1 MASIQSLGVG
11 SGLLTTELVENI
23 ISAEREATDLRLD
36 VKRAEYEARVSA
48 FGAVRSSLDTLK
60 SAVSTLS
67 DSSTL
72 LSKTVSSANEAI
84 VTATADPSAASAVHT
99 VEVLAL
105 ARAHSLVT
113 GSYDAPDSVVGEG
126 TLDFRF
132 GTTSFAGANYDSFE
146 ENEDRQ
152 AASIVID
159 SSNNTL
165 TGIRDAINEAGIG
178 VVASVV
184 NDGDGYRLTLS
195 SEATGAANSMEI
207 TVTESGDPGLSALAF
222 NLGAAVSGTNLTQ
235 TVVAE
240 DATVT
245 IDGITV
251 RRETNTV
258 SEVIEGVTFTLQSLN
273 SGSPTTI
280 SVADDNAGLEEKMQ
294 AFVDAFND
302 VKALADELTAF
313 DEDDASGSILTGDS
327 LVRGVRNQLR
337 RFLSGTLSGLG
348 SGSIRSLV
356 ELGLTTNQNNGYFL
370 EFDSTQF
377 SQTLNS
383 APEDVKA
390 LLADRS
396 SATDERIVFTSF
408 QSATAAGTY
417 DVDISQVATQG
428 FVHALTLAALDNPIT
443 IDDDNDDL
451 TIKIDG
457 VSSGPLSIEQG
468 AYATAEELAAQI
480 ELQIN
485 SDSALQASN
494 RSVSVAYN
502 PTEQRFEFTSARFG
516 SGSSV
521 AISAVGV
528 ASAATLGL
536 DVDDGVS
543 TKGLDVAGTVNGVT
557 ATGSGQFLTVP
568 VGPQPASAGLYRGG
582 ETAGFPQT
590 LDANSN
596 SFVIAI
602 DGVSSG
608 TITLTESAY
617 ASGSDLATELAT
629 QINADSALSASGREV
644 SVGYDGVNNR
654 FTITS
659 TELGSDSTVSISSI
673 GSGVEAALGLTVGLG
688 TPGENAGRVDDD
700 ASGVQIQ
707 VTGGE
712 AGSRGS
718 VTLVRG
724 LMNQLER
731 YLDNALSFGG
741 SIDAKLGTLDSFLG
755 EIDQEEERFNKRIN
769 SLEAR
774 LRTQFAAADALIS
787 TLNSTSSFL
796 DSQLSSLPS
805 FGSND

>member
-23 ISAEREATDLRLD
+23 VSAEREATDLRLG
-36 VKRAEYEARVSA
+36 VKRAEYEAQVSA
-48 FGAVRSSLDTLK
+48 FGAVRSSLDTLR

-67 DSSTL
+67 DSTTL

-84 VTATADPSAASAVHT
+84 VTASASPEASSGVHT

-132 GTTSFAGANYDSFE
+132 GTTTFSGANYDSFE
-146 ENEDRQ
+146 ENEERQ
-152 AASIVID
+152 GASIVID

-165 TGIRDAINEAGIG
+165 TGIRDAINEASIG

-195 SEATGAANSMEI
+195 SESTGAANSMEI
-207 TVTESGDPGLSALAF
+207 TVTESGDAGLSALAF
-222 NLGAAVSGTNLTQ
+222 NIGAAVSGTNLTQ

-251 RRETNTV
+251 RRENNTV

-273 SGSPTTI
+273 SGNPTTVSI
-280 SVADDNAGLEEKMQ
+280 ADDNAGLEEKMNV
-294 AFVDAFND
+294 FVDAFND

-313 DEDDASGSILTGDS
+313 DEDESSGSILTGDS

-370 EFDSTQF
+370 EFDSVAF
-377 SQTLNS
+377 SQTLSSS
-383 APEDVKA
+383 ADDVKA

-396 SATDERIVFTSF
+396 SATDERVVFTSF
-408 QSATAAGTY
+408 QSASAAGTY
-417 DVDISQVATQG
+417 DVEISQVATQG
-428 FVHALTLAALDNPIT
+428 YVNALTLAALDNPIT
-443 IDDDNDDL
+443 IDDDNDEL
-451 TIKIDG
+451 TVKVDG
-457 VSSGPLSIEQG
+457 VSSAPLSIVQG
-468 AYATAEELAAQI
+468 AYASAEDLAGQI

-485 SDSALQASN
+485 ADSAIQASN
-494 RSVSVAYN
+494 RTVSVAYN
-502 PTEQRFEFTSARFG
+502 TTDQRFEFTSSRFG
-516 SGSSV
+516 AGSSV
-521 AISAVGV
+521 AISAVDT

-536 DVDDGVS
+536 DVDDGAS
-543 TKGLDVAGTVNGVT
+543 TQGLDVAGSINGV
-557 ATGSGQFLTVP
+557 AGIGSGQFLTVP
-568 VGPQPASAGLYRGG
+568 VGPQPASSGFYRGAS
-582 ETAGFPQT
+582 TAGFPQT

-596 SFVIAI
+596 NFVISV

-608 TITLTESAY
+608 TITLAETSY
-617 ASGSDLATELAT
+617 ASGADLASEMQS
-629 QINADSALSASGREV
+629 QINADATLSASGREV
-644 SVGYDGVNNR
+644 SVAYDGVNDR
-654 FTITS
+654 FNITS
-659 TELGSDSTVSISSI
+659 SELGSDSTVSISSI

-707 VTGGE
+707 ITGGE

-724 LMNQLER
+724 LMNQLDR
-731 YLDNALSFGG
+731 YLDSALSFGG
-741 SIDAKLGTLDSFLG
+741 AIDAKLGTLDSLLG
-755 EIDQEEERFNKRIN
+755 EIDQEEERFNTRIN

-805 FGSND
+805 FGNSD

>member
-1 MASIQSLGVG
+1 MATIQSLGVG

-23 ISAEREATDLRLD
+23 VSAEREATDLRLG
-36 VKRAEYEARVSA
+36 VKRAEYEAQVSA
-48 FGAVRSSLDTLK
+48 FGAVRSSLDTLR

-67 DSSTL
+67 DSSSL

-84 VTATADPSAASAVHT
+84 VTATADPGATSAVHT

-132 GTTSFAGANYDSFE
+132 GTTSFDGANYDSFE
-146 ENEDRQ
+146 ENEERQ

-184 NDGDGYRLTLS
+184 NDGDGYRLTLGS
-195 SEATGAANSMEI
+195 QATGAANSMEI
-207 TVTESGDPGLSALAF
+207 TVTESGDAGLAALAF
-222 NLGAAVSGTNLTQ
+222 NVGAAVSGSNLTQ

-258 SEVIEGVTFTLQSLN
+258 SEVIEGVTFTLKSLN

-280 SVADDNAGLEEKMQ
+280 AVADDNAGLEEKMQ
-294 AFVDAFND
+294 VFVDAFND

-313 DEDDASGSILTGDS
+313 DEDDASGSLLTGDS
-327 LVRGVRNQLR
+327 LVRGIRNQLR

-356 ELGLTTNQNNGYFL
+356 ELGLTTNQNNGFFL
-370 EFDSTQF
+370 QFDAAQF
-377 SQTLNS
+377 TETLNS
-383 APEDVKA
+383 SAEDVKA

-396 SATDERIVFTSF
+396 SATDDRIAFTSF
-408 QSATAAGTY
+408 QSASAAGTY
-417 DVDISQVATQG
+417 DVDVSQVATQG
-428 FVHALTLAALDNPIT
+428 FVNALTLAALDNPIT
-443 IDDDNDDL
+443 IDDDNDAL
-451 TIKIDG
+451 TLKVDG

-468 AYATAEELAAQI
+468 VYASAEELATQI

-485 SDSALQASN
+485 ADSAIQASN
-494 RSVSVAYN
+494 RNISVSYN
-502 PTEQRFEFTSARFG
+502 STEQRFEFTSARFG
-516 SGSSV
+516 SGSSI
-521 AISAVGV
+521 AISAVDT
-528 ASAATLGL
+528 ASAATLGI
-536 DVDDGVS
+536 DVDDGES
-543 TKGLDVAGTVNGVT
+543 TKGLDVAGTINGVSG
-557 ATGSGQFLTVP
+557 TGSGQFLTVP
-568 VGPQPASAGLYRGG
+568 VGPQPASSGFYRGG
-582 ETAGFPQT
+582 ATAGFPQT

-596 SFVIAI
+596 NFVVSV

-608 TITLTESAY
+608 TITLAESAY
-617 ASGSDLATELAT
+617 ASGAELATELAT
-629 QINADSALSASGREV
+629 QINADATLSASGREV
-644 SVGYDGVNNR
+644 SVAYDGVNDR
-654 FTITS
+654 FNITS
-659 TELGSDSTVSISSI
+659 TDLGSDSTVSISSI

-707 VTGGE
+707 VSGGE

-724 LMNQLER
+724 LMNQLDR

-741 SIDAKLGTLDSFLG
+741 SIDAKLGTLDSLLG
-755 EIDQEEERFNKRIN
+755 DIDQQEERFNTRIN

-796 DSQLSSLPS
+796 ESQLSSLP
-805 FGSND
+805 GYGGND